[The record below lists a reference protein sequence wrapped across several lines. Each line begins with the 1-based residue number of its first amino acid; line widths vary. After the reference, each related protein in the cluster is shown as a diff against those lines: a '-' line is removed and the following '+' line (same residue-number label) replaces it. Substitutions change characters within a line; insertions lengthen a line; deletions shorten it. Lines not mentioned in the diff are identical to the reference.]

1 MAGRGRPPTPVRLR
15 LVTGAHRTTRHGNAA
30 VAMKEAAGFGPLK
43 AEKPQG
49 ACAGLLARHD
59 RAGFMA
65 GWVEEARHS
74 VYSSQSISAGARA
87 PDRMPASK
95 LARMQALQGELGLTV
110 VRVVKHRYV
119 A

>member
-1 MAGRGRPPTPVRLR
+1 MAGRGRPPTPVKLR
-15 LVTGAHRTTRHGNAA
+15 LVTGVHRTTRHGNAA
-30 VAMKEAAGFGPLK
+30 VALKQAAGFGPLK

-74 VYSSQSISAGARA
+74 AYSSQSISAGARA
-87 PDRMPASK
+87 VSHASIEARSHAGASGRARIDR
-95 LARMQALQGELGLTV
+95 
-110 VRVVKHRYV
+110 
-119 A
+119 